1 MDTDFRDFLLTHVG
15 GWLGE
20 FKTVF
25 VEQVGDE
32 VQNAHLTPVF
42 VYVLRLSL
50 CHCKENDA

>member
-50 CHCKENDA
+50 CHRKENDT